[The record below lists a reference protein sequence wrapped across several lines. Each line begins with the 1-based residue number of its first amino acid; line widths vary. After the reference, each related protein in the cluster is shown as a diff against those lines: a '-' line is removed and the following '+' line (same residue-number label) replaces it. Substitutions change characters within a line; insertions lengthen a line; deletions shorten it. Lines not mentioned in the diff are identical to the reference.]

1 MKTSF
6 IILSSLLIMFAV
18 AAASA
23 AGQLVT
29 ANLGLKGPEFDS
41 AGQAAAI
48 LQLIRKKPGA
58 TRYEISYG
66 TRDHEV
72 VFSCDLENQRID
84 LTRTYPDGHGTLER
98 WSGHSLYRLENAAGG
113 GSLDNTPEGKLFRTL
128 KSFR

>member
-1 MKTSF
+1 MKTASN
-6 IILSSLLIMFAV
+6 ILSSLMTLLTVAV
-18 AAASA
+18 ACA

-29 ANLGLKGPEFDS
+29 ANLGLKGPDFDS
-41 AGQAAAI
+41 AWQAAAI

-58 TRYEISYG
+58 TRYEVYYK

-72 VFSCDLENQRID
+72 VFSCDLEEQTID

-128 KSFR
+128 KTFR

>member
-1 MKTSF
+1 MKTAS
-6 IILSSLLIMFAV
+6 IILSSLLTLFTVAV
-18 AAASA
+18 ASA

-29 ANLGLKGPEFDS
+29 ANLGLKGPGFNP

-48 LQLIRKKPGA
+48 LQLIREKPGA
-58 TRYEISYG
+58 NRYELYFKTS
-66 TRDHEV
+66 DHEV
-72 VFSCDLENQRID
+72 VFSCDLEEQKID

-128 KSFR
+128 KTFR